1 MSDTETKNAE
11 ADAYVERVLSDMP
24 EFLSDAHIVR
34 IIGSIVTAY
43 VPDVID
49 AARLLMT
56 TLELA
61 AKYHDEVLAAD
72 NDCMCTTCVRERK
85 ESAH

>member
-1 MSDTETKNAE
+1 MMDDATKTAE
-11 ADAYVERVLSDMP
+11 ADAYAERVLSDTP
-24 EFLSDAHIVR
+24 EFLSDEHIMR
-34 IIGSIVTAY
+34 IIGTIISLY

-61 AKYHDEVLAAD
+61 AKYHDEVLAAN